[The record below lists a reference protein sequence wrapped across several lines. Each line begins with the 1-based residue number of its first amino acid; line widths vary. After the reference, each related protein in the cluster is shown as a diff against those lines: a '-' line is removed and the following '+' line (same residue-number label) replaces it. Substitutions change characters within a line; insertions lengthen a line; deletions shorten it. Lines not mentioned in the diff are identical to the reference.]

1 MVRGTQRRLA
11 TLGRAEVARR
21 AFLRRGGLIGTWADR
36 LPGDIFT
43 NALPRKFALIW
54 QVLGKCVINHHF
66 KNGRQEKTNGN
77 QGMLNGGFG

>member
-36 LPGDIFT
+36 LPGDIFR
-43 NALPRKFALIW
+43 NALPGKFALIW
-54 QVLGKCVINHHF
+54 QVLGRCVINHHF
-66 KNGRQEKTNGN
+66 GCGRQQRTTAES
-77 QGMLNGGFG
+77 GMLNGGFG